1 MAVEAGVRGA
11 VLYGGE
17 KGQDVLV
24 SELLCLWVAMG
35 AGRHEVV

>member
-1 MAVEAGVRGA
+1 MAAVEAGVRGA

-24 SELLCLWVAMG
+24 SELLWVAVG
-35 AGRHEVV
+35 AGCHEVV